1 MTQTATLETQA
12 PKAGYAMDDVRAKI
26 AAAADQGA

>member
-26 AAAADQGA
+26 AEADKAQ